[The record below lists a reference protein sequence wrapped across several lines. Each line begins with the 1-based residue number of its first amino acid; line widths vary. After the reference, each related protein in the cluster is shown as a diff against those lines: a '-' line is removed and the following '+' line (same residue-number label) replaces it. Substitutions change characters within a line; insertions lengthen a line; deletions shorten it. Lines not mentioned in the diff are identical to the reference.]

1 MTRLINVKFRL
12 GIFVWLACSMVGCS
26 FSSRRIE
33 RAIDPPEITISV
45 MAAASLSEAFTEMG
59 ALFEDEHPNVE
70 VELNFAGSQ
79 QLAQQLTQGAVADV
93 YASAN
98 QKQMDEVIRAG
109 RVIKQDVIIFAL
121 NRLVVIYP
129 RDNPGGIQEIRD
141 LTRPGLK
148 LVFAASEVPVG
159 QYSLEFLDKANQD
172 EGFEADFKKNV
183 LANIVSYEENVK
195 AVLTKVALGEADAG
209 IVYTSD
215 VTGNVNNQVGQI
227 PILDAHNVIAVY
239 PIAHIKDSPQN
250 DTAQAF
256 VKLVLSSKGQALL
269 KQHGFIPAAS
279 YGQLETD

>member
-1 MTRLINVKFRL
+1 
-12 GIFVWLACSMVGCS
+12 
-26 FSSRRIE
+26 
-33 RAIDPPEITISV
+33 